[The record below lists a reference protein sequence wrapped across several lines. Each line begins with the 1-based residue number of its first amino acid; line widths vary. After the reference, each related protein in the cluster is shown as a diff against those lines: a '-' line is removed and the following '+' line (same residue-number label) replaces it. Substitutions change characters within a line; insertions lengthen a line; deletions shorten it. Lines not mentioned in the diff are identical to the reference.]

1 MQDLI
6 TRINGLLDP
15 TNSASDIDNAVESE
29 KYVYENMPKR
39 LISDSIT
46 RLLAYRKK
54 GVVAAYLELEKLESK
69 DMVKRIFVCSK
80 NHAKKNNKLKNQ
92 TENLLRYCRNMCQC
106 DGKKCKCKFLTE
118 SLKNRLAEKL
128 KELKRLQLSERL
140 KQNPKLPDKDVLIQ
154 VFMDLLE
161 ILNGIETDPNTLP
174 NIFEEEEE
182 EKRTKSEH
190 EKIIS
195 IEKRK
200 KKMDHLRFILILFC
214 DCITL
219 PSIFNYFI
227 EKTIEIP
234 IHAFDQNADR
244 TKHSD
249 TLMAQ
254 IVLTQV
260 EKTSLSYNKY
270 IGLSFMPCFYCSI
283 VFESYGFEYRG
294 RVGKL
299 FTSWTCPDEMNEFLS
314 EHFTTIYLKLKNEA
328 NATISNYESKTRDLC
343 QAPHQVLYSDDICH
357 LARFCSE
364 TQLKIDDSNNKIIKS
379 SNNETLKDICTLM
392 PRLKKFRDFL
402 IVYMNSVNEE
412 NLPSCISG
420 CRV

>member
-15 TNSASDIDNAVESE
+15 TNSASVIDNAVERE

-46 RLLAYRKK
+46 RLLADGEN

-69 DMVKRIFVCSK
+69 DKVKRIFVCSK
-80 NHAKKNNKLKNQ
+80 NQSKQLNKLKDE
-92 TENLLRYCRNMCQC
+92 TENLLRYCRNKCQC
-106 DGKKCKCKFLTE
+106 GETCKCKFLTE
-118 SLKNRLAEKL
+118 SLR
-128 KELKRLQLSERL
+128 KELAKKLDKLTMQQLSKKRRLQLRTE
-140 KQNPKLPDKDVLIQ
+140 KFPKLTDKEVLIQ
-154 VFMDLLE
+154 VSIDLLE
-161 ILNGIETDPNTLP
+161 ILNGFETDPNTLP
-174 NIFEEEEE
+174 NIFEEKE
-182 EKRTKSEH
+182 TKSEH

-195 IEKRK
+195 IDKRK
-200 KKMDHLRFILILFC
+200 KKVDHLRFILILFC

-227 EKTIEIP
+227 EKNNEIP
-234 IHAFDQNADR
+234 IHAFDQNADH
-244 TKHSD
+244 TKHPD

-254 IVLTQV
+254 IVSAQV
-260 EKTSLSYNKY
+260 ENTSLSYNKY
-270 IGLSFMPCFYCSI
+270 IGVSFMPCFYCSI
-283 VFESYGFEYRG
+283 VFESFGFEYRG

-299 FTSWTCPDEMNEFLS
+299 FKSWTCPDEMNEFLS
-314 EHFTTIYLKLKNEA
+314 ENFKTIYDGLINEP
-328 NATISNYESKTRDLC
+328 NVKSNYGSKKRDLC
-343 QAPHQVLYSDDICH
+343 QAPLQGLYNDDICH

-364 TQLKIDDSNNKIIKS
+364 TQLKIDDSNNKIIDT
-379 SNNETLKDICTLM
+379 ETLKDICTLV
-392 PRLKKFRDFL
+392 PRLKKFKDFL
-402 IVYMNSVNEE
+402 ICSVNEE